1 MALLFVF
8 GVMNV
13 LWVAA
18 LSIYVMLEKMLPQAR
33 WLPFAQGLLLV
44 GCGVAVATTG

>member
-8 GVMNV
+8 GVANV

-18 LSIYVMLEKMLPQAR
+18 LSIYVMVEKMLPQAR
-33 WLPFAQGLLLV
+33 WLSFAGAMLLI
-44 GCGVAVATTG
+44 GWGVAVAALG